1 MRYRRFAPP
10 GLVACLALAGCTDRE
25 SRTPAEP
32 QFSHTASAS
41 CDFNFTSLIPQF
53 FVQPRQGVVAGLK
66 QQMEAAHEASSE
78 ANVQARGFDIL
89 ANIEAA
95 VNLNESSNSTAGSDL
110 ANRLLACMFTEAQL
124 SPVILPVDFT
134 QELTVSGLGAFGV
147 RGGATSYDTAGPVFA
162 HDGFS
167 GVTPVNSAAWSTVLS
182 TRTLI
187 YGERA
192 SNTEQSFDWF
202 KILRST
208 VFNSP
213 FVIVGICV
221 PSGTT
226 EMLVQNGSAVLAFD
240 GTHFGLACQVSA
252 MRRSSDRNAGWGP
265 FELAQRLVRLFA
277 PSSLHAAAM
286 FTNTTSGKAG
296 SFSNF
301 RSDEISAAASDYLV
315 PPPATV
321 QVNVVVTPTITVKV
335 TAVDEETSDI
345 KPAVNQLVK
354 LVVASQVSN
363 KGANVAVAGET
374 AITNSDGIASFPNFV
389 IKKAGTYTI
398 QAVFELG
405 RPGVGVTF
413 DQVGGIQAGGTG
425 RPPR

>member
-1 MRYRRFAPP
+1 M
-10 GLVACLALAGCTDRE
+10 VD
-25 SRTPAEP
+25 
-32 QFSHTASAS
+32 
-41 CDFNFTSLIPQF
+41 
-53 FVQPRQGVVAGLK
+53 
-66 QQMEAAHEASSE
+66 AHGASSE
-78 ANVQARGFDIL
+78 TGVQKYGFNIL

-95 VNLNESSNSTAGSDL
+95 VNLKESSNATAGSEL
-110 ANRLLACMFTEAQL
+110 ANRVLACMFTEAQL
-124 SPVILPVDFT
+124 SPVVLPVDFS
-134 QELTVSGLGAFGV
+134 QELTVDGLGAFGV
-147 RGGATSYDTAGPVFA
+147 RGNLVGEPESYDTAGPVFA

-167 GVTPVNSAAWSTVLS
+167 GVTPVNSVSWSTVLS
-182 TRTLI
+182 NRILI

-192 SNTEQSFDWF
+192 SSTTDSYDWF

-221 PSGTT
+221 PAGTA
-226 EMLVQNGSAVLAFD
+226 EMLVVDGSAVLAFD
-240 GTHFGLACQVSA
+240 GTHFGLPCQVSA

-301 RSDEISAAASDYLV
+301 RSDEIAAAASDYVV
-315 PPPATV
+315 PPPPTV

-398 QAVFELG
+398 QAFFELG

-425 RPPR
+425 RNR